1 MEFEASRAKAVDKLN
16 YFVENNLS
24 EYSKLRNFD
33 FGPDDRSNISCLSPY
48 ITHGVI
54 NELEV
59 IDKSLK
65 KFSFAKNEK
74 FIQEVLW
81 RVYWK
86 GWLELRPNVWSDY
99 LVELNN
105 LRNEFKSNQ
114 NYLNAI
120 EGKTNIECFNQ
131 WVKEL
136 KENNY
141 LHNHTRMWFA
151 SIWIFTLELPWQLG
165 AEFFMQHLY
174 DGDAASN
181 TLGWRWVAG
190 VQTQGKHYLA
200 SEWNIRKFTNNR
212 FQNIQLNENA
222 PPIFSD
228 KTYSI
233 GKKDFLNFEIL
244 EDKILFLGNSNEI
257 AESIACLKGK
267 GPTDTMEL
275 VYAQANAL
283 GFDIGDVIANGSAL
297 NEFRLMLIRQGV
309 DESVAQQLINEPWSV
324 LQRSPQQY
332 SIQVEK
338 SGYLADLD
346 ALVIGQV
353 LCEAGAGRSVQE
365 SDIDHGI
372 GIEIH
377 RSIGERVESGDAIMT
392 LDGPFGIDIHL
403 IQRLKQAITIS
414 DYQVKLGTRILETVT
429 ISDCPTT

>member
-1 MEFEASRAKAVDKLN
+1 MIFEASRAKAVHKLN
-16 YFVENNLS
+16 NFVENNLS

-99 LVELNN
+99 LKELNN
-105 LRNEFKSNQ
+105 LRNEFKKNQ

-200 SEWNIRKFTNNR
+200 SEWNIKKFTNNR

-222 PPIFSD
+222 SSIFND
-228 KTYSI
+228 KTYPI
-233 GKKDFLNFEIL
+233 NKKEFLNSQIL
-244 EDKILFLGNSNEI
+244 EDKILLIFENNMTFEFSDFKEHKFKKILLISNEANRNI
-257 AESIACLKGK
+257 KLSEKVLKFKANLLENQKTRLIEKSINCETININDLKNITEK
-267 GPTDTMEL
+267 
-275 VYAQANAL
+275 VYALYPTVSENLSFIQDNQL
-283 GFDIGDVIANGSAL
+283 QNIKFLYRKLDQFSWQYCNKGFFNFKNYIPKIIANF
-297 NEFRLMLIRQGV
+297 N
-309 DESVAQQLINEPWSV
+309 
-324 LQRSPQQY
+324 
-332 SIQVEK
+332 
-338 SGYLADLD
+338 
-346 ALVIGQV
+346 
-353 LCEAGAGRSVQE
+353 
-365 SDIDHGI
+365 
-372 GIEIH
+372 
-377 RSIGERVESGDAIMT
+377 
-392 LDGPFGIDIHL
+392 
-403 IQRLKQAITIS
+403 
-414 DYQVKLGTRILETVT
+414 
-429 ISDCPTT
+429 

>member
-1 MEFEASRAKAVDKLN
+1 MKFEASRAKAVDKLN
-16 YFVENNLS
+16 DFVENNLS

-190 VQTQGKHYLA
+190 IQTQGKHYLA
-200 SEWNIRKFTNNR
+200 SEWNIKKFTNNR

-222 PPIFSD
+222 SPIFSD

-244 EDKILFLGNSNEI
+244 EDKILLIFENNMTFEFSDFKEHKFKKDFLNFEILEDKILLIFENNMTFEFSDFKEHKFKKILLISNESNRNI
-257 AESIACLKGK
+257 KLSEKVLKFKANLLKDQKTRLIEKSINCETININDLKNITEKVYALYPTVSENLNFIQNNQLQNIKFLYRKLDQFSWQYCLKILK
-267 GPTDTMEL
+267 IISQKL
-275 VYAQANAL
+275 L
-283 GFDIGDVIANGSAL
+283 
-297 NEFRLMLIRQGV
+297 LI
-309 DESVAQQLINEPWSV
+309 LIKP
-324 LQRSPQQY
+324 R
-332 SIQVEK
+332 K
-338 SGYLADLD
+338 
-346 ALVIGQV
+346 
-353 LCEAGAGRSVQE
+353 
-365 SDIDHGI
+365 
-372 GIEIH
+372 
-377 RSIGERVESGDAIMT
+377 
-392 LDGPFGIDIHL
+392 F
-403 IQRLKQAITIS
+403 
-414 DYQVKLGTRILETVT
+414 
-429 ISDCPTT
+429 